1 MTRLLMDIQSIIL
14 KVSAVLVWRLGK
26 GLICDVSVGLFE
38 TLMIGPSDPSSRPL
52 IQFNYIV
59 VKKMSFSPLHCTK
72 RTKANGEGG
81 LSDHDH

>member
-26 GLICDVSVGLFE
+26 GLICDVSVGRFE
-38 TLMIGPSDPSSRPL
+38 TLMIGPSDPSSSN
-52 IQFNYIV
+52 QFNYIV

-81 LSDHDH
+81 LSDT